1 MASRDTLGQY
11 KNNLI
16 ESIYIYTLIEKPNR
30 KKKIKE
36 IYLFFINILIAINYR
51 YLKKVYKS
59 YLLTYLSKVTI
70 NSITSFATQQRARI
84 IGSNHLGCSFSHIVQ
99 CLRFKA
105 NIYPVMFYFGKK
117 FLLSIYHFMPKSMR
131 FGYSYLNF

>member
-59 YLLTYLSKVTI
+59 YLLIYLS
-70 NSITSFATQQRARI
+70 
-84 IGSNHLGCSFSHIVQ
+84 
-99 CLRFKA
+99 
-105 NIYPVMFYFGKK
+105 
-117 FLLSIYHFMPKSMR
+117 
-131 FGYSYLNF
+131 